1 MAAAA
6 STPESPEAMD
16 EQDGLPATATRS
28 KGGHQAEVLYQHE
41 GQLNPNAKRNAKK
54 QQKKAKQ
61 AAASVASDGSGSD
74 FDLDALPESDDELSE

>member
-1 MAAAA
+1 MHGRM
-6 STPESPEAMD
+6 STFC
-16 EQDGLPATATRS
+16 TRS
-28 KGGHQAEVLYQHE
+28 SRYLSISDRKCRGGHQAEVLYQHE